1 MSAVEVAPSTPTNRA
16 PGAGDEVRSLDVA
29 LLTPTFWPEVRRGA
43 ERFVHELAT
52 GLRARGHSPRVL
64 TSHPRPP
71 SREVQDG
78 MEVVRNWRPP
88 DGRLL
93 RRQYEDHLTHLPFS
107 YLELLRGGADVAH
120 AVQSADAL
128 AAVRWSRRTGRPA
141 ILSYMGVP
149 TRPYLVKRRGRA
161 EMLAAAARGCAA
173 VTALSRS
180 AAEHFGH
187 ALGIEARVIH
197 PGVDVAA
204 FTPGSSDE
212 QRSAVPT
219 IFCPSAVDQPF
230 KRVDLLI
237 AALAEVRRVRPTT
250 RLILS
255 RPHDEG
261 TAARFALEGVD
272 LVDVDAH
279 AAMVQA
285 YRCAW
290 VTALPSRGDA
300 FGLVLVES
308 LACGTPVLGSD
319 LGGIP
324 EIVDR
329 PDIGALFTG
338 EEPRDVARGLLEAME
353 LTEAAA
359 TPEACRR
366 RALDFSTDR
375 CAAAYEA
382 LYAELTGA

>member
-1 MSAVEVAPSTPTNRA
+1 MSGVVVAPLAPTEGKPDVGEA
-16 PGAGDEVRSLDVA
+16 VSGLDVA

-52 GLRARGHSPRVL
+52 GLRGRGHRPRVL
-64 TSHPRPP
+64 TSHPGPP
-71 SREVQDG
+71 SRVQEDG
-78 MEVVRNWRPP
+78 VEIVRHWRPP

-107 YLELLRGGADVAH
+107 YLELVRKGGDVAH

-141 ILSYMGVP
+141 VLSYMGVP

-161 EMLAAAARGCAA
+161 EILADAARGCAA

-180 AAEHFGH
+180 AAEHFSH
-187 ALGIEARVIH
+187 ALGVEARVIH

-204 FTPGSSDE
+204 FTPGPADE
-212 QRSAVPT
+212 RSAVPT

-230 KRVDLLI
+230 KRVDLLL
-237 AALAEVRRVRPTT
+237 AALAEVRQARPGT
-250 RLILS
+250 RLVLS
-255 RPHDEG
+255 RPRDPVIE
-261 TAARFALEGVD
+261 ARFTVEGID
-272 LVDVDAH
+272 LVDVDEH

-285 YRCAW
+285 YRRAW

-308 LACGTPVLGSD
+308 LACGTPVAGSD

-329 PDIGALFTG
+329 PEIGALFAG
-338 EEPRDVARGLLEAME
+338 EEPRDVAKALLCSMDLSEAPG
-353 LTEAAA
+353 
-359 TPEACRR
+359 TPQACRR
-366 RALDFSTDR
+366 RALDFSTER
-375 CAAAYEA
+375 CVAAYEA
-382 LYAELTGA
+382 LYRELLGA

>member
-1 MSAVEVAPSTPTNRA
+1 MS
-16 PGAGDEVRSLDVA
+16 GLDVA

-52 GLRARGHSPRVL
+52 GLRAEGHSPRVL
-64 TSHPRPP
+64 TSHPGPP
-71 SREVQDG
+71 SRREEDG
-78 MEVVRNWRPP
+78 VEIVRHWRPP
-88 DGRLL
+88 DRRLL

-107 YLELLRGGADVAH
+107 YFELVRNGADVAH

-128 AAVRWSRRTGRPA
+128 AAVRWSRGTGRPA

-161 EMLAAAARGCAA
+161 EILAAAARGCSA

-180 AAEHFGH
+180 AARHFSR
-187 ALGIEARVIH
+187 ALGVEPRVIH
-197 PGVDVAA
+197 PGVDVTA
-204 FTPGSSDE
+204 FTPGPAVE
-212 QRSAVPT
+212 RSPVPT

-230 KRVDLLI
+230 KRVELLV
-237 AALAEVRRVRPTT
+237 AALPEVRRSRPDA
-250 RLILS
+250 RLVLS
-255 RPHDEG
+255 RPRDTA
-261 TAARFALEGVD
+261 TAASFALEGVD
-272 LVDVDAH
+272 LVDVDEH
-279 AAMVQA
+279 AAMVEA
-285 YRCAW
+285 YRRAW

-329 PDIGALFTG
+329 PEIGALFEG
-338 EEPRDVARGLLEAME
+338 EEPRDVASALLAAME
-353 LTEAAA
+353 LSQA
-359 TPEACRR
+359 PETAQACRR
-366 RALDFSTDR
+366 RALDFSTER
-375 CAAAYEA
+375 CVAAYEA
-382 LYAELTGA
+382 LYREVLGA